1 MYPHLLYGIEIYGNT
16 YSCYLSKI
24 EKLNNK
30 ILRILQNKS
39 LRTHI
44 IDLYKFYNTLP
55 LSLLHTYQILLFVH
69 KFIHH
74 TYTLPEAFISYFT
87 QNSFIHYYNT
97 RGKSNLHR
105 THIQTAVGKRA
116 LTFKG
121 SALWN
126 KLPEH
131 LKIIQSTSSFKNR
144 IKDYLIKQ
152 YTN

>member
-1 MYPHLLYGIEIYGNT
+1 MRVEIYGNT
-16 YSCYLSKI
+16 YSCYLSKT

-74 TYTLPEAFISYFT
+74 THTLPEAFSSSVLHYGTNF
-87 QNSFIHYYNT
+87 QNI
-97 RGKSNLHR
+97 
-105 THIQTAVGKRA
+105 
-116 LTFKG
+116 
-121 SALWN
+121 
-126 KLPEH
+126 
-131 LKIIQSTSSFKNR
+131 
-144 IKDYLIKQ
+144 
-152 YTN
+152 

>member
-1 MYPHLLYGIEIYGNT
+1 MLLVTLYISFKDYET
-16 YSCYLSKI
+16 WTKI
-24 EKLNNK
+24 DKDIVKLNGNF
-30 ILRILQNKS
+30 
-39 LRTHI
+39 T
-44 IDLYKFYNTLP
+44 
-55 LSLLHTYQILLFVH
+55 
-69 KFIHH
+69 
-74 TYTLPEAFISYFT
+74 SYFT

-131 LKIIQSTSSFKNR
+131 LKTIQSTSSFKNR